1 MILIS
6 QSELKLLKSIKAQQL
21 TQKDWEI
28 IMENKNTLTR
38 YFNNMITNIQI
49 DITLKKYRGN
59 EEKAWNKIEA
69 LQELILGIDNI
80 ENAFDEYKEKKKQ
93 AEEKKAETE

>member
-1 MILIS
+1 
-6 QSELKLLKSIKAQQL
+6 
-21 TQKDWEI
+21 
-28 IMENKNTLTR
+28 
-38 YFNNMITNIQI
+38 MITNIQI

>member
-80 ENAFDEYKEKKKQ
+80 ENAFDEYQEKKKQ